1 MLVQNQKIAMQW
13 SSRNKKYYMELGYMY
28 TKMKDIFY
36 VNPIELPYGSKKK
49 VKVICDNCK
58 IERLIEWRD
67 YLTQHNDN
75 YGDLCKKCVNIKTKN
90 TCMEKYGKS
99 NPSQVELFKQKRK
112 ETHIKIYGV
121 ENAFQSDEIKEKIK
135 YSNMK
140 KYGVEYVAQNKEIKK
155 KIQNTNFKKYGVKAP
170 CQNKNIENKVIKT
183 CLEKYGVPY
192 TCQADEVRV
201 KINKTLCKNGNVK
214 TSQQQ
219 SSIYNLL
226 KEIYGDNNVFLN
238 YPVDKIALDCMLN
251 YKDNKIDIEYDGVFW
266 HKNKKKKDA
275 QRNYFLMTKGYKI
288 IRILG
293 NYEIPNKEQLKQ
305 TIDCLVKGK
314 QKLIRIN
321 MDI

>member
-1 MLVQNQKIAMQW
+1 MIKGFTCGAFDLLHAGHIKMLKEIKSQCDYLIVGLQTDPSIDRPQKH
-13 SSRNKKYYMELGYMY
+13 K
-28 TKMKDIFY
+28 
-36 VNPIELPYGSKKK
+36 PIET
-49 VKVICDNCK
+49 IE
-58 IERLIEWRD
+58 ERLIRLKSCKYVDKIVVYDTE
-67 YLTQHNDN
+67 L
-75 YGDLCKKCVNIKTKN
+75 DL
-90 TCMEKYGKS
+90 
-99 NPSQVELFKQKRK
+99 
-112 ETHIKIYGV
+112 
-121 ENAFQSDEIKEKIK
+121 
-135 YSNMK
+135 
-140 KYGVEYVAQNKEIKK
+140 
-155 KIQNTNFKKYGVKAP
+155 
-170 CQNKNIENKVIKT
+170 
-183 CLEKYGVPY
+183 
-192 TCQADEVRV
+192 
-201 KINKTLCKNGNVK
+201 
-214 TSQQQ
+214 
-219 SSIYNLL
+219 YNLL